1 MKFID
6 EARILVGAGDGGNG
20 IASFRRDKYE
30 PEGGPD
36 GGDGGNGGSVHFIAD
51 RNINTLIE
59 YRYARRHRA
68 QRGQNGGSS
77 DCYGKRGKDL
87 TLRVPVGTTIADVNS
102 KEILADLDVDGKKVL
117 LAKGGRGGLGNIHFK
132 SSVNRT
138 PRQCTRGEEGEQ
150 RELRL
155 ELRLLADIGLL
166 GLPNAGKSTFL
177 RAVSAARPKVADYPF
192 TTLQPHLGVVRVDH
206 DQSFVIA
213 DIPGLIDGAAEGA
226 GLGIRFLKHLA
237 RTRLLLHI
245 VDLAPVDPDAD
256 PVRDV
261 ETIIRELEKYDS
273 ELATRPRWLLL
284 NKLDLIP
291 EDEREQRIADFLHGC
306 QASATGI
313 PHFRISAISGAGCRE
328 LTHKLQEALQNLAAA
343 TPALEATSAGAA
355 TSAFPDDLF
364 ADHHDKAEDD

>member
-6 EARILVGAGDGGNG
+6 EAKILVAAGDGGNG

-36 GGDGGNGGSVHFIAD
+36 GGDGGHGGSVHFVAD
-51 RNINTLIE
+51 RNVNTLIE

-68 QRGQNGGSS
+68 GRGQNGGSS

-87 TLRVPVGTTIADVNS
+87 TLRVPVGTVIADVNTH
-102 KEILADLDVDGKKVL
+102 EVLADLDVDGKKLL
-117 LAKGGRGGLGNIHFK
+117 LARGGRGGLGNIHFK

-138 PRQCTRGEEGEQ
+138 PRQCTRGEAGEQ

-192 TTLQPHLGVVRVDH
+192 TTLHPHLGVVRPNP

-213 DIPGLIDGAAEGA
+213 DIPGLIEGAAAGA
-226 GLGIRFLKHLA
+226 GLGIRFLKHLT

-245 VDLAPVDPDAD
+245 VDLAPADPDAD
-256 PVRDV
+256 PVRDCLTV
-261 ETIIRELEKYDS
+261 VRELEQYDP
-273 ELATRPRWLLL
+273 ELALKPRWLIF

-291 EDEREQRIADFLHGC
+291 EEERDKRIADFLEGVGTPS
-306 QASATGI
+306 SAC
-313 PHFRISAISGAGCRE
+313 FRICAINGQGCRD
-328 LTHKLQEALQNLAAA
+328 LTQKLQQALDQLPVVPAASEASGSA
-343 TPALEATSAGAA
+343 PAEGFSE
-355 TSAFPDDLF
+355 DLF
-364 ADHHDKAEDD
+364 ADHRGP

>member
-6 EARILVGAGDGGNG
+6 EAKILVAAGDGGNG
-20 IASFRRDKYE
+20 IASFRREKYE

-36 GGDGGNGGSVHFIAD
+36 GGDGGHGGNVHVVAD
-51 RNINTLIE
+51 RNVNTLIE
-59 YRYARRHRA
+59 YHYARRFSA
-68 QRGQNGGSS
+68 KRGENGGSS

-87 TLRVPVGTTIADVNS
+87 TLRVPVGTVIADLNTNEVV
-102 KEILADLDVDGKKVL
+102 ADLDEDGKKVL

-138 PRQCTRGEEGEQ
+138 PRQFTRGEPGEQ
-150 RELRL
+150 RDLRL
-155 ELRLLADIGLL
+155 ELRLLADVGLL

-192 TTLQPHLGVVRVDH
+192 TTLEPHLGVVRVDQ

-245 VDLAPVDPDAD
+245 VDLAPLDPLAD
-256 PVRDV
+256 PVRDALTV
-261 ETIIRELEKYDS
+261 VRELEKYDP
-273 ELATRPRWLLL
+273 ELASKPRWLVL

-291 EDEREQRIADFLHGC
+291 EEDREQHITDFLEAC
-306 QASATGI
+306 NADPTTS
-313 PHFRISAISGAGCRE
+313 FRISAINGDGCRL
-328 LTHKLQEALQNLAAA
+328 LTQKLQEALARLPRAPAVAA
-343 TPALEATSAGAA
+343 TTAAMEHFPEDLCEAEQA
-355 TSAFPDDLF
+355 P
-364 ADHHDKAEDD
+364 

>member
-6 EARILVGAGDGGNG
+6 EARILVAAGDGGNG

-36 GGDGGNGGSVHFIAD
+36 GGDGGNGGSVHFVAD

-87 TLRVPVGTTIADVNS
+87 TLRVPVGTTIADINS
-102 KEILADLDVDGKKVL
+102 NELLADLDVDGKKVI

-155 ELRLLADIGLL
+155 ELRLLADVGLL

-245 VDLAPVDPDAD
+245 VDLAPPDPEAD

-261 ETIIRELEKYDS
+261 ETVVRELEKYDP
-273 ELATRPRWLLL
+273 ELATRPRWLIL

-291 EDEREQRIADFLHGC
+291 EEDREQRIAEFL
-306 QASATGI
+306 QASQANATGI
-313 PHFRISAISGAGCRE
+313 PCFRISAISGDGCRE
-328 LTHKLQEALQNLAAA
+328 LTRKLQETLQSLPFAPAPVATTVTASAA
-343 TPALEATSAGAA
+343 P
-355 TSAFPDDLF
+355 FPDDLF
-364 ADHHDKAEDD
+364 ADGEQDA

>member
-6 EARILVGAGDGGNG
+6 EARILVAAGDGGNG

-36 GGDGGNGGSVHFIAD
+36 GGDGGNGGSVHVVAD
-51 RNINTLIE
+51 RNVNTLIE

-77 DCYGKRGKDL
+77 DCYGKRGNDL
-87 TLRVPVGTTIADVNS
+87 TLRVPVGTTIADINS
-102 KEILADLDVDGKKVL
+102 QEIVADLDVDGKTVL

-132 SSVNRT
+132 SSINRT

-155 ELRLLADIGLL
+155 ELRLLADVGLL

-206 DQSFVIA
+206 DRSFVIA

-245 VDLAPVDPDAD
+245 VDMAPPDPDAD
-256 PVRDV
+256 PARDV
-261 ETIIRELEKYDS
+261 ETLVHELEKYDP
-273 ELATRPRWLLL
+273 ELAARPRWLIL

-291 EDEREQRIADFLHGC
+291 EDEREQRVADFRRAC
-306 QASATGI
+306 RASAKGI
-313 PHFRISAISGAGCRE
+313 PCFRISAISGDGCRQ
-328 LTHKLQEALQNLAAA
+328 LTRKLQEALQQLPAAPSPVATIAA
-343 TPALEATSAGAA
+343 TPAD
-355 TSAFPDDLF
+355 AFRDDLF
-364 ADHHDKAEDD
+364 ADHEQKL